1 MSLNENTTFTSFL
14 SKSDNFIETLTITKI
29 EAQPDMV
36 ELTIKTQF
44 LSAKKP
50 DELQVKFRAC
60 IAQSRLEE
68 LEESIGRFLVKTRK

>member
-14 SKSDNFIETLTITKI
+14 SKSDNFIETLTINKI
-29 EAQPDMV
+29 EAQPDMA

>member
-1 MSLNENTTFTSFL
+1 MSLNENATFTCFL
-14 SKSDNFIETLTITKI
+14 SKSDSFIESLTINKI
-29 EAQPDMV
+29 EAQPGMV

-44 LSAKKP
+44 LTAKKP

-68 LEESIGRFLVKTRK
+68 LEESINRFLVTTRK